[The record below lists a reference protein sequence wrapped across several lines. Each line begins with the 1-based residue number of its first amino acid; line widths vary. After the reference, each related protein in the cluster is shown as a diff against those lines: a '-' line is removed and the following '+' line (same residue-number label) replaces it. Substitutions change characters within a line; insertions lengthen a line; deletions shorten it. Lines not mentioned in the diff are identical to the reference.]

1 MNIITTSL
9 GLSEMV
15 EYYLEQ
21 PAFAFDV
28 ETVGDDD
35 FARVHP
41 ILNKVTWIAF
51 ATEGRV
57 DVIPMGHPNGEFL
70 SWEKPLLASGQKRLE
85 EGKEIREQDYSKRED
100 SWTPVF
106 DTAPDQLLP
115 GDVFKA
121 LKPLLFSNKIKV
133 GHNIKF
139 DLKAIAKYYRGVV
152 PPKPYFDT
160 LVAAFILD
168 NRTKN
173 MLGLDDCAK
182 RELGKVVVKGIG
194 HAVEKHAFSD
204 VAKYAG
210 IDAESTWELYKIY
223 SVRLKER
230 NMTTVWKLEMDLLLV
245 LADMEITGAFIDTEE
260 LARLKTKID
269 KDIVDVTGEVYKL
282 AGREFHMNSI
292 PEKQKILF
300 TPKSEGGRGI
310 RPNKTIKIAL
320 TPKGL
325 EAMRNGEEVQIK
337 HYSVSSEALEY
348 YREKDPLV
356 GAIMRYQD
364 LNKLMTTYVTPYAGG
379 EVTRTTGGKSKM
391 VNRQSL
397 LVNGKV
403 HTNFKS
409 YGAETG
415 RFSSSEPNL
424 QNIPSQGEY
433 GKLIRNLFIAP
444 PGHKL
449 IVADYSQI
457 EPRIIASFSQD
468 PAFIKNYIEGGD
480 IYTTIGGRMGVDR
493 RAGKVLVLAIAYGIG
508 PEKIADQI
516 GCTVKEAHQLMDLFN
531 DRFASINHYRNRVIR
546 IARQQRPLPYVST
559 VLGRR
564 RYIPELNSPD
574 MGPKSRAERQAF
586 NTVIQGSAADLIK
599 LAMVRAHSCFVNEP
613 TVNVLLTVHDEL
625 VTIAPDHLAEETAAA
640 IRESMEGVKLPD
652 MLVPLIADTHIV
664 QKWGEAK

>member
-516 GCTVKEAHQLMDLFN
+516 GCSVKEAHQLMDLFN